1 MGFQRRASAQF
12 CCAKSDGLKKGV
24 SGVVNR
30 FPCRKAMCTFFA
42 IAQNPGRESAPRQ
55 KSNWE
60 EVPHMDRRNFL
71 RTGALGGTAAAAATL
86 AAPAIAQGNITW
98 RMVTTWPKN
107 FPGLGVGAQRLA
119 DRITAATDGQ
129 LTVQVFSA
137 GEMVPA
143 LQSIDAVIDGS
154 AEMSHGAAY
163 YWQNKSVGLSFFTGV
178 PFGMTSR
185 ELAAWVRYMG
195 GQEIWDDIYD
205 QFGLQ
210 GFLSGDTG
218 TQAGGWFQ
226 NELTGID
233 DIQGMRFRT
242 PGLGG
247 QVWQRMGAS
256 VTNLPAGEIFAA
268 LQTGSLDAAEFVGPY
283 NDRALGFHQVRK
295 HYYTSSF
302 IEPGL
307 ATELVVDKAKYQ
319 ALPQNIQDIIRD
331 VSQAEYDQV
340 PSDFYAN
347 DPIALADMVENHG
360 VTTHKSFPDSILEAG
375 ARASEDLIMEILDS
389 TDPLTKRTAESFV
402 DSLNVLRTRTEQTD
416 LTYALAREKFACYAN
431 CR

>member
-1 MGFQRRASAQF
+1 
-12 CCAKSDGLKKGV
+12 
-24 SGVVNR
+24 
-30 FPCRKAMCTFFA
+30 
-42 IAQNPGRESAPRQ
+42 
-55 KSNWE
+55 
-60 EVPHMDRRNFL
+60 MDRRSFL
-71 RTGALGGTAAAAATL
+71 RTSALGGTAAAATTL

-119 DRITAATDGQ
+119 DRITAASDGA

-143 LQSIDAVIDGS
+143 LQSLDAVIDGS

-185 ELAAWVRYMG
+185 ELAAWVRFMG
-195 GQEIWDDIYD
+195 GQELWDEIYD
-205 QFGLQ
+205 QFGLV

-226 NELTGID
+226 NELTGIED
-233 DIQGMRFRT
+233 VQGLRFRT

-247 QVWQRMGAS
+247 QVWQKMGAS
-256 VTNLPAGEIFAA
+256 VTNMPAGEIFAA
-268 LQTGSLDAAEFVGPY
+268 LQTGTLDAAEFVGPY

-307 ATELVVDKAKYQ
+307 ATEVAVDKAKFMDLPANLQ
-319 ALPQNIQDIIRD
+319 AIVRD
-331 VSQAEYDQV
+331 CAQAEYDQV

-347 DPIALADMVENHG
+347 DPIALADMVDNHG
-360 VTTHKSFPDSILEAG
+360 VTAHKNWPDSILEAG
-375 ARASEDLIMEILDS
+375 ARAAKELLVEILDS
-389 TDPLTKRTAESFV
+389 SDPLTKRTAESFV
-402 DSLNVLRTRTEQTD
+402 TSLKLLRTRTEQTD
-416 LTYALAREKFACYAN
+416 LTFALAREKYFDISDLG
-431 CR
+431 